1 MKIVI
6 DAFGGD
12 FAPYEILK
20 GSILAKKEINN
31 LDITFCGNKQKL
43 EASAKEIGLNL
54 SDFEIVDAKNTMSSD
69 ENPSNIL
76 NEKNQCSMAIALKL
90 LNEPEIDAFVS
101 AGNTGALA
109 VGASYYAKK
118 IKNVKRAALSPIL
131 PSLKGKMLLIDA
143 GANLQCNE
151 NVLLQFAIM
160 GKIYAEEIL
169 KIKNPRIGLANV
181 GAEPQKGTQTLKAAH
196 NLLKNY
202 DKLNFVGNIEARYI
216 PLGVCDVVVCDGL
229 VGNMIL
235 KTIEGTAKF
244 LTQSLKKVFY
254 KNIKTKIAAALLK
267 KDMLCLKN
275 DINYKNYGGA
285 IFLGMQKPIIK
296 AHGNSNAKTFKQSIL
311 SAAFCANQK
320 ICLKISDNL
329 KNIKND
335 EV

>member
-31 LDITFCGNKQKL
+31 LDITFCGNEQKL

-118 IKNVKRAALSPIL
+118 IKRNPKI
-131 PSLKGKMLLIDA
+131 SL
-143 GANLQCNE
+143 Q
-151 NVLLQFAIM
+151 
-160 GKIYAEEIL
+160 YA
-169 KIKNPRIGLANV
+169 
-181 GAEPQKGTQTLKAAH
+181 
-196 NLLKNY
+196 
-202 DKLNFVGNIEARYI
+202 
-216 PLGVCDVVVCDGL
+216 
-229 VGNMIL
+229 
-235 KTIEGTAKF
+235 
-244 LTQSLKKVFY
+244 
-254 KNIKTKIAAALLK
+254 KNIKLHSK
-267 KDMLCLKN
+267 
-275 DINYKNYGGA
+275 
-285 IFLGMQKPIIK
+285 
-296 AHGNSNAKTFKQSIL
+296 
-311 SAAFCANQK
+311 
-320 ICLKISDNL
+320 
-329 KNIKND
+329 
-335 EV
+335 